1 MRKINVGILSTK
13 IYEKKYFVGFST
25 MVQNSLKIYTKKVQK
40 KVYFWVFSGTKSPF
54 GQKIFQI
61 FWLHLVPGTT
71 IEKKHTQVVPGT
83 KYGVFR

>member
-13 IYEKKYFVGFST
+13 IYENKYFFGFST

-40 KVYFWVFSGTKSPF
+40 KVYFWVFFGTKSPF

-83 KYGVFR
+83 KYGVFQ